1 MQRLNILLD
10 QMCPALPIRYSD
22 EVAACLLRRP
32 AVGKGAKDGLSPRN
46 ADFAKVVALE
56 STIISHGMPYPQNV
70 ECAKDLEAIVRSEG
84 AVPATIAILNGVV
97 HVGLNPDQLELLGK
111 LGSQC
116 AKVSRRDLPHII
128 AAKRNGATT
137 VSATILIAQ
146 HVGIDIM
153 ATGGIGGVHRRGE
166 STMDVSTDLTELGR
180 TKVLV
185 VCAGVKSILDIPRT
199 LEVLETQGVGV
210 FGYQTSEFPAFFT
223 RHSGCKAPLTMDTP
237 TQGANYLLA
246 LRQLGYASG
255 GILGVPIPEEYE
267 AEGKVVEDAIKVA
280 LKECDEKGVLGRDV
294 TPFLLKRVNE
304 LTEGKSLKSNIALV
318 KNNTR
323 VASQIAVAYHKLI
336 LTKA

>member
-1 MQRLNILLD
+1 MQRLSVLQD
-10 QMCPALPIRYSD
+10 QLCPALPIRYSD

-32 AVGKGAKDGLSPRN
+32 AVGKGSKDGLSLRT

-70 ECAKDLEAIVRSEG
+70 QCAKDLEAIVRSEG

-128 AAKRNGATT
+128 AARKNGATT

-153 ATGGIGGVHRRGE
+153 ATGGIGGVHRKGE

-210 FGYQTSEFPAFFT
+210 FGYQTTEFPAFFT
-223 RHSGCKAPLTMDTP
+223 RHSGCKAPLTMETP
-237 TQGANYLLA
+237 TQGANYLLS
-246 LRQLGYASG
+246 LRQLGYTSG

-280 LKECDEKGVLGRDV
+280 LTECDEKNIHGRDV

-323 VASQIAVAYHKLI
+323 VASQIAMAYFKL
-336 LTKA
+336 LQAKA